1 MAKHNDLGKAGENA
15 AAAYLEKEDYL
26 IRHRNWRKGHFE
38 LDIVAAKDNELVV
51 VEVKTRSNTE
61 FAQPEDAVD
70 VPKIRRTVRAAD
82 TYIKLF
88 QIDIP
93 VRFDIITVVGEN
105 GNFEIEH
112 IKKAFL
118 RSSEAHHRKYRVTRS
133 IQIYYI
139 IISYERRNC
148 QRILP
153 QQERSN

>member
-105 GNFEIEH
+105 GRKHFFLLYS
-112 IKKAFL
+112 KKF
-118 RSSEAHHRKYRVTRS
+118 RGSSQK
-133 IQIYYI
+133 IQ
-139 IISYERRNC
+139 
-148 QRILP
+148 
-153 QQERSN
+153 SNTEYAEYTDLLYNY